1 MKLLCLLLCLL
12 ALPVQAQEGPAAARV
27 NGVPI
32 SQLRLERY
40 FADYLQAQ
48 SRALTS
54 IRNPSVYK
62 RLREQALNDLIDK
75 ELLWQEA
82 QRQGIKVSDRQ
93 VDEQIEQLRQAMGT
107 AKPFEQR
114 LADAGF
120 DANSFADYTRHELA
134 AQQVFMQASQV
145 PEPSPDQVR
154 AFYVANQ
161 ESLQQ
166 AENQTGTGPVEPE
179 QGLSLAKRLLVDQHQ
194 AQARHALLQ
203 RLRDA
208 GQVQRLD

>member
-1 MKLLCLLLCLL
+1 
-12 ALPVQAQEGPAAARV
+12 
-27 NGVPI
+27 
-32 SQLRLERY
+32 
-40 FADYLQAQ
+40 LQAQ

-93 VDEQIEQLRQAMGT
+93 VDEQIDQLRQAMGT

>member
-1 MKLLCLLLCLL
+1 MKLLTVLLCLL
-12 ALPVQAQEGPAAARV
+12 ALHVQAEEGPAAAQV

-32 SQLRLERY
+32 SQMRLERY

-48 SRALTS
+48 GRALTS

-82 QRQGIKVSDRQ
+82 QRQGVAVSDAE
-93 VDEQIEQLRQAMGT
+93 VDAEIEQLRQALGN

-120 DANSFADYTRHELA
+120 DRDSFVDYTRHELA

-145 PEPSPDQVR
+145 PEPSPAEIR
-154 AFYVANQ
+154 AFYQANA
-161 ESLQQ
+161 STFAQ
-166 AENQTGTGPVEPE
+166 AQNQSGDSSVENE
-179 QGLSLAKRLLVDQHQ
+179 QGLELAKRLLVDQQ
-194 AQARHALLQ
+194 QSQARFALLQ

>member
-1 MKLLCLLLCLL
+1 MKLLAVLLCLV
-12 ALPVQAQEGPAAARV
+12 ALQLQAQEGPPAAQV

-48 SRALTS
+48 GRALTS

-82 QRQGIKVSDRQ
+82 QRQGIKVSDSE
-93 VDEQIEQLRQAMGT
+93 VNAQIDQLRQALGT
-107 AKPFEQR
+107 AKRFEQR

-120 DANSFADYTRHELA
+120 DRASFADYTRHEMA

-145 PEPSPDQVR
+145 PEPAPAEVR
-154 AFYVANQ
+154 AFYQANVG
-161 ESLQQ
+161 SLSQ
-166 AENQTGTGPVEPE
+166 AQNQSAGSSVEDE
-179 QGLSLAKRLLVDQHQ
+179 QGLEVARRVLVDQQQ

>member
-1 MKLLCLLLCLL
+1 MKLFALLLCLVATQL
-12 ALPVQAQEGPAAARV
+12 HAQQELPAATV
-27 NGVPI
+27 NGVII

-48 SRALTS
+48 GRAVTS
-54 IRNPSVYK
+54 IRNPGVYK
-62 RLREQALNDLIDK
+62 RLRDQALTDLIDK

-82 QRQGIKVSDRQ
+82 QRQGVSVSDTE
-93 VDEQIEQLRQAMGT
+93 VNAQIDQLRLALGT
-107 AKPFEQR
+107 AKRFDQR

-120 DANSFADYTRHELA
+120 DAESFAAYTRHELA

-145 PEPSPDQVR
+145 PEPDAAQVR
-154 AFYVANQ
+154 AFYLANAS
-161 ESLQQ
+161 SLPPVQ
-166 AENQTGTGPVEPE
+166 NQSADPSVVPE
-179 QGLSLAKRLLVDQHQ
+179 QGLVLAKRLLVEQQQ
-194 AQARHALLQ
+194 AQARQALLQ